1 MIETPRLL
9 LRPLSLDDVD
19 AMAPM
24 YADPEVM
31 EFVGEVLT
39 REQTTERITLITSL
53 FAQQGFGLLGVV
65 ERASGQLIGRAGLV
79 VQAVEGVREV
89 EIVYSLV
96 RVSWGN
102 GYATEA
108 ATAVRQWAFRYLP
121 DPHFISLVPVTHVRS
136 ARVAERIGGRHDR
149 DVDFHGQRV
158 RVYVHER

>member
-1 MIETPRLL
+1 MIETPRLV

-39 REQTTERITLITSL
+39 PEQTIARITLITSL
-53 FAQQGFGLLGVV
+53 FDQQGFGLLGVV
-65 ERASGQLIGRAGLV
+65 EKSSGQLIGRAGLV
-79 VQAVEGVREV
+79 VQVVEERREV
-89 EIVYSLV
+89 EIVYGLV
-96 RVSWGN
+96 RASWGQ

-108 ATAVRQWAFRYLP
+108 ATAVRQWAFDHLP
-121 DPHFISLVPVTHVRS
+121 DPHFISLVPVNHARS
-136 ARVAERIGGRHDR
+136 ARVAERLGGRHDR

>member
-39 REQTTERITLITSL
+39 REQTVERITLITSL
-53 FAQQGFGLLGVV
+53 FDEQGFGLLGVV
-65 ERASGQLIGRAGLV
+65 EKGSGQLIGRAGLV
-79 VQAVEGVREV
+79 VQVVEGLREV
-89 EIVYSLV
+89 EIVYGLV
-96 RVSWGN
+96 RASWGQ

-108 ATAVRQWAFRYLP
+108 ASAVRQWALLHLP
-121 DPHFISLVPVTHVRS
+121 EPHFISLVPVNHTRS
-136 ARVAERIGGRHDR
+136 ARVAERLGGRHDR

-158 RVYVHER
+158 RVYIHER